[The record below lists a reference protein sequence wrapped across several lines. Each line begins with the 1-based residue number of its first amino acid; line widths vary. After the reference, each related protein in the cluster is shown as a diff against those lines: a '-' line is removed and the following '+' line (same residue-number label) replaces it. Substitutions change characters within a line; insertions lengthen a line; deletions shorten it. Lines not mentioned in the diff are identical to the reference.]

1 MDPKDIPL
9 IQSLAISQGYQRDKY
24 CWSYTKNGM
33 YTVKSGY
40 WVARNILNKEMVE
53 NQGEPSITKLQAFA
67 WKIKAPPKL
76 RHFIW
81 QTISGQLA
89 VTSNLTHRHMRCD
102 NYCPRC
108 RANDETINHAMGIC
122 SIPNSAISVPQREP
136 LHEYKLSFL
145 EEE

>member
-33 YTVKSGY
+33 YTVKLGY

-53 NQGEPSITKLQAFA
+53 NQGEPSITKLQAYA

-89 VTSNLTHRHMRCD
+89 VTSNLTHRHMRFD
-102 NYCPRC
+102 NRHPRC
-108 RANDETINHAMGIC
+108 GAENETINRAIFLMSPTSENIVSGSNRVPSVGI
-122 SIPNSAISVPQREP
+122 P
-136 LHEYKLSFL
+136 
-145 EEE
+145 